1 MFVLQHIHQLGIFCS
16 QKFVEAGIIMAGKIE
31 DELVHKGAPVRLKS
45 ALFYVVLP
53 STIKDKGRLK
63 PIPATYLHF

>member
-1 MFVLQHIHQLGIFCS
+1 
-16 QKFVEAGIIMAGKIE
+16 MAGKIE
-31 DELVHKGAPVRLKS
+31 DELVHKGVSVRLKS